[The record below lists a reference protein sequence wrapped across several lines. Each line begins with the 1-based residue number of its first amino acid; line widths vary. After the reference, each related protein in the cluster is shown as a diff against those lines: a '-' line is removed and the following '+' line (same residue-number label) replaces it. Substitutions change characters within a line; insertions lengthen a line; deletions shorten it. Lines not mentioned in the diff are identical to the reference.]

1 MLRTPAE
8 SRQAIPNGVSS
19 NLISLLLLMLKISF
33 HCIRDSF
40 RQNLTNF
47 LKLFSI
53 IFDANKRHTSLHQD
67 IHRLSCLYCYNLCQ
81 YAPTFPLLFNY
92 YVRYLFFFRTTLFS
106 YIEYGSKNNQYNTDT
121 YNNDY
126 RIIPCIF

>member
-1 MLRTPAE
+1 MCASKFINMTI
-8 SRQAIPNGVSS
+8 IP
-19 NLISLLLLMLKISF
+19 LLPSVMIDQY
-33 HCIRDSF
+33 IRDSF

-53 IFDANKRHTSLHQD
+53 IFDANKRHTSLYQD
-67 IHRLSCLYCYNLCQ
+67 IHRLSCLYCYTLCQ

-92 YVRYLFFFRTTLFS
+92 YVRYLFFIRTTLFS